1 MFGASLV
8 RYWPG
13 CFRYLCRMS
22 AELMHW
28 PRLLSQRRYPDRP
41 AETPVPGRS
50 PYIADYDRVVFSSA
64 FRRLQ
69 RKTQV
74 MPLPET
80 DFVHTRLTHSLETAC
95 VGRSL
100 GRLSARRVLETAP
113 DLARELPDFAQ
124 DCGDIVAAACLAHD
138 IGNPPFGH
146 SGEDA
151 ISAYFASR
159 AAERFIT
166 GLSTAEQADL
176 QHFEGNAA
184 GFRILT
190 HTYPALSSGSGGLGL
205 TYATLGAF
213 TKYPRPS
220 VINDSKK
227 QHGASEKKYGHF
239 QAENPRFK
247 LVAEELG
254 LQAKDAPAGFY
265 HRHPLAFLV
274 EAADDICYRIIDF
287 EDGLKLGLIDHER
300 GLKLMRELRAAA
312 PNARPKS
319 SGSGGLEWR
328 DWQEELG
335 YLRATLIGQLVDE
348 TATRFAGH
356 APAIL
361 AGTYDA
367 SLVKELT
374 GYEFLAEIQRLS
386 VDKLYRSRPVLEI
399 EAAGFE
405 VLGGLLDAFLAA
417 IFDSKSN
424 HRSRKLLDLLPNQFR
439 AIGPQ
444 AGASAYEQ
452 ILLLTD
458 YVAGM
463 TDQHALSLYKTIKGI
478 ELPKGF

>member
-1 MFGASLV
+1 MTWS
-8 RYWPG
+8 
-13 CFRYLCRMS
+13 
-22 AELMHW
+22 
-28 PRLLSQRRYPDRP
+28 RLLSTRRYPDRP
-41 AETPVPGRS
+41 AEQPMPGRS
-50 PYIADYDRVVFSSA
+50 PYLADYDRVVFSSA

-100 GRLSARRVLETAP
+100 GRLSARRVLENDPSIAN
-113 DLARELPDFAQ
+113 ELPDFAQ
-124 DCGDIVAAACLAHD
+124 DCGDIVASACLAHD

-151 ISAYFASR
+151 ISAYFASEAAVR
-159 AAERFIT
+159 FIKNLSAAEI
-166 GLSTAEQADL
+166 ADL

-190 HTYPALSSGSGGLGL
+190 HTYAALSSGSAGLGL

-220 VINDSKK
+220 VIDAEKK
-227 QHGASEKKYGHF
+227 QNGASEKKYGHF
-239 QAENPRFK
+239 QAENLRFK

-254 LQAKDAPAGFY
+254 LRPKDAAAGFY

-300 GLKLMRELRAAA
+300 GLGLLRELRAAA
-312 PNARPKS
+312 PNARPS
-319 SGSGGLEWR
+319 RSGGSSLHWR

-348 TATRFAGH
+348 TATRFAQH

-361 AGTYDA
+361 GGTYDA
-367 SLVKELT
+367 SLVKELS
-374 GYEFLAEIQRLS
+374 GYEFLQEIQRLS
-386 VDKLYRSRPVLEI
+386 IAKLYRSRPVLEI

-405 VLGGLLDAFLAA
+405 VLGGLLDAFLCA
-417 IFDSKSN
+417 IFDQKEN

>member
-1 MFGASLV
+1 MT
-8 RYWPG
+8 WPQ
-13 CFRYLCRMS
+13 
-22 AELMHW
+22 
-28 PRLLSQRRYPDRP
+28 LLSARRYPDRP
-41 AETPVPGRS
+41 AEAPRPGRS
-50 PYIADYDRVVFSSA
+50 PYLADYDRVVFSSA

-100 GRLSARRVLETAP
+100 GRLSARRVLENDPA
-113 DLARELPDFAQ
+113 LAAELPDFAE

-159 AAERFIT
+159 AAERFTT
-166 GLSTAEQADL
+166 GLSAAEQADL
-176 QHFEGNAA
+176 LHFEGNAA

-190 HTYPALSSGSGGLGL
+190 HTYPALSSGSAGLGL

-220 VINDSKK
+220 IIHSEKK
-227 QHGASEKKYGHF
+227 QNGASEKKYGHF
-239 QAENPRFK
+239 QAENQRFR
-247 LVAEELG
+247 LVADELG
-254 LQAKDAPAGFY
+254 LRPKDAAAGFY

-300 GLKLMRELRAAA
+300 GLALLRELRATA
-312 PNARPKS
+312 PHARPK
-319 SGSGGLEWR
+319 GSGGGLQWR
-328 DWQEELG
+328 AWQEELG

-348 TATRFAGH
+348 TAARFAHH

-367 SLVKELT
+367 PLVKELR
-374 GYEFLAEIQRLS
+374 GYAQLQEIQRLS
-386 VDKLYRSRPVLEI
+386 VEKLYRSRPVLEI

-405 VLGGLLDAFLAA
+405 VLGGLLEAFLCA
-417 IFDSKSN
+417 IFDKQAN
-424 HRSRKLLDLLPNQFR
+424 HRSRKLLDLLPPQFR

-458 YVAGM
+458 YVAGL

-478 ELPKGF
+478 ELPKGY